1 MLPPSAHWKGFLR
14 FGLIR
19 FRSIS
24 SHGTDYTTSHRIAQ
38 NAPLRSQIPISSGYI
53 RRKRAR
59 RQYIAQRRSPFPGLA
74 IFRGRRHA
82 LGRTVN
88 RPGGSICYRA
98 TVLRPSL
105 RSRIPHRRVG
115 EHDVPPTTNI
125 NNPST
130 LNQHPQSEAR
140 EDYCPQLAISRALD
154 SPVLTHAVSNRFD
167 AEDIVKESSS
177 GSFGSRNGLGHHY
190 RARTLSTDGAIAVP
204 SPART
209 SSCHVRRKQLTRK
222 LGRKGLGSK
231 RLVNA
236 QGYIRTSRQS
246 WPRQGHFRPVRLA
259 VTSTGQRRSIR
270 FISRPLG
277 KKIEVLRWPL
287 RAGSN
292 EEHTGLPTGI
302 DRSRS
307 GNVPAEVPTR
317 LTSCTTAAELPA
329 TYTDTKDPTFSE
341 TSSEIHRQDILTK
354 EILTWFR
361 NPEVRNG
368 NNANSLQPCIYKSPA
383 TQLTVVDQA
392 SPTILQHTEREEATS
407 TGPPSEVLGAPFL
420 LPSLKEPSTYSNGT
434 DRPIAGLSVAHMFE
448 HPPLPESGMKMGDPV
463 KRNIIFNHRPSNPSA
478 SSPTTPPSLL
488 SFQKAIPDLAPP
500 TALPVLD
507 GPEVTY
513 QDILDGLQLGLSA
526 ILGSSDVDFWVK
538 EVVGTSARH
547 FLADIAALGGLRGE

>member
-1 MLPPSAHWKGFLR
+1 M
-14 FGLIR
+14 
-19 FRSIS
+19 
-24 SHGTDYTTSHRIAQ
+24 
-38 NAPLRSQIPISSGYI
+38 
-53 RRKRAR
+53 
-59 RQYIAQRRSPFPGLA
+59 
-74 IFRGRRHA
+74 
-82 LGRTVN
+82 
-88 RPGGSICYRA
+88 
-98 TVLRPSL
+98 
-105 RSRIPHRRVG
+105 
-115 EHDVPPTTNI
+115 PPTTDI

-130 LNQHPQSEAR
+130 LNQH
-140 EDYCPQLAISRALD
+140 
-154 SPVLTHAVSNRFD
+154 H
-167 AEDIVKESSS
+167 
-177 GSFGSRNGLGHHY
+177 GLGHHY
-190 RARTLSTDGAIAVP
+190 RARTLSTDGA

-368 NNANSLQPCIYKSPA
+368 NNAHSLQPCIYKSSA

-407 TGPPSEVLGAPFL
+407 TGPPSEILGAPFL

-434 DRPIAGLSVAHMFE
+434 DKPISGLSVAHMFE
-448 HPPLPESGMKMGDPV
+448 HPPLPEPGMKIGDPV
-463 KRNIIFNHRPSNPSA
+463 KRNIIFNHRPTNPSA
-478 SSPTTPPSLL
+478 SSPTTPPS
-488 SFQKAIPDLAPP
+488 
-500 TALPVLD
+500 
-507 GPEVTY
+507 
-513 QDILDGLQLGLSA
+513 
-526 ILGSSDVDFWVK
+526 SSPSK
-538 EVVGTSARH
+538 KPYR
-547 FLADIAALGGLRGE
+547 I

>member
-1 MLPPSAHWKGFLR
+1 MHFEKYARHEFEKNIGINKKDFTAIEYLLR
-14 FGLIR
+14 
-19 FRSIS
+19 
-24 SHGTDYTTSHRIAQ
+24 
-38 NAPLRSQIPISSGYI
+38 
-53 RRKRAR
+53 K
-59 RQYIAQRRSPFPGLA
+59 
-74 IFRGRRHA
+74 
-82 LGRTVN
+82 
-88 RPGGSICYRA
+88 
-98 TVLRPSL
+98 
-105 RSRIPHRRVG
+105 
-115 EHDVPPTTNI
+115 
-125 NNPST
+125 
-130 LNQHPQSEAR
+130 
-140 EDYCPQLAISRALD
+140 
-154 SPVLTHAVSNRFD
+154 
-167 AEDIVKESSS
+167 
-177 GSFGSRNGLGHHY
+177 
-190 RARTLSTDGAIAVP
+190 
-204 SPART
+204 
-209 SSCHVRRKQLTRK
+209 
-222 LGRKGLGSK
+222 GRKGLGSK

-368 NNANSLQPCIYKSPA
+368 NNAHSLQPCIYKSSA

-407 TGPPSEVLGAPFL
+407 TGPPSEILGAPFL

-434 DRPIAGLSVAHMFE
+434 DKPISGLSVAHMFE
-448 HPPLPESGMKMGDPV
+448 HPPLPEPGMKIGDP
-463 KRNIIFNHRPSNPSA
+463 SNN
-478 SSPTTPPSLL
+478 SPILL
-488 SFQKAIPDLAPP
+488 AFQKAIPNLAPP

-526 ILGSSDVDFWVK
+526 ILDSSDVDFSVK
-538 EVVGTSARH
+538 EVVGTSSS
-547 FLADIAALGGLRGE
+547 